1 MTFVGWIQ
9 IATYFAVLI
18 ALVAP
23 LGYYMARVFEG
34 ERTFLSPVLRP
45 VERCLYRIAGVD
57 ETREQD
63 WLTYTVAMLLF
74 NAAGFVLLYAILRFQ
89 AALPL
94 NPANMS
100 ELTPDL
106 TFNTA
111 VSFVSNT
118 NWQSYGG
125 ESTLSYFSQMVGLT
139 TQNFASAAT
148 AIVLLVALIRAFAR
162 ASARTVGNFWVDLT
176 RCILYVLLPISIVA
190 ALFLVWQGVPQN
202 LGPYVEASTLE
213 GAKQII
219 SQGPAASQIAIKM
232 LGSNGGGFWNANSA
246 FPYENPTLISNFLE
260 MIFILLIPAALT
272 NMFGRMVKDQRQG
285 WALFAV
291 MSLVFLVA
299 VAVLYWAESAGN
311 PHFAALGLD
320 PSNMEGKEVRFGVAT
335 SSLWSAA
342 TTATSNGSVIAMHD
356 SYTPIGGMITIV
368 LMVLG
373 EVIFG
378 GVGCGLYGMLLLVII
393 TVLVGGLMAG
403 HQPRY
408 LGKKIESK
416 EMKMAMLAVLV
427 LPFTILGFTAVSIV
441 APFGVSS
448 ILNPGPHGFSEI
460 LYFYASNASNQG
472 SAFAGLTSNTL
483 WYNLSGAI
491 ALLIGRYFVII
502 PMMAIAG
509 SLVVKKI
516 APVSAATL
524 PTHGALFG
532 SLLIA
537 VILITGGLT
546 YLPALAL
553 GPIVEHLAMTAGT
566 LF

>member
-1 MTFVGWIQ
+1 
-9 IATYFAVLI
+9 
-18 ALVAP
+18 
-23 LGYYMARVFEG
+23 
-34 ERTFLSPVLRP
+34 
-45 VERCLYRIAGVD
+45 
-57 ETREQD
+57 
-63 WLTYTVAMLLF
+63 
-74 NAAGFVLLYAILRFQ
+74 
-89 AALPL
+89 
-94 NPANMS
+94 
-100 ELTPDL
+100 
-106 TFNTA
+106 
-111 VSFVSNT
+111 
-118 NWQSYGG
+118 
-125 ESTLSYFSQMVGLT
+125 
-139 TQNFASAAT
+139 
-148 AIVLLVALIRAFAR
+148 
-162 ASARTVGNFWVDLT
+162 
-176 RCILYVLLPISIVA
+176 VLLPISIVA

-246 FPYENPTLISNFLE
+246 FPYENPTAISNFLE

-272 NMFGRMVKDQRQG
+272 NTFGRMVKDQRQG

-291 MSLVFLVA
+291 MSIIFLVA
-299 VAVLYWAESAGN
+299 VAIIFWAESAGN
-311 PHFAALGLD
+311 PHFAALGLG
-320 PSNMEGKEVRFGVAT
+320 PSNMEGKEVRFGIAT

-408 LGKKIESK
+408 LGKKIEAK
-416 EMKMAMLAVLV
+416 EMKMAMLAVLI
-427 LPFTILGFTAVSIV
+427 LPFTILGFTAVATV
-441 APFGVSS
+441 TPFGVSS

-460 LYFYASNASNQG
+460 IYFYASNASNQG
-472 SAFAGLTSNTL
+472 SAFAGITSNTL
-483 WYNLSGAI
+483 WYNLSGGI

-502 PMMAIAG
+502 PTMAIAG

-516 APVSAATL
+516 APVSAGTL
-524 PTHGALFG
+524 PTHGAQFG